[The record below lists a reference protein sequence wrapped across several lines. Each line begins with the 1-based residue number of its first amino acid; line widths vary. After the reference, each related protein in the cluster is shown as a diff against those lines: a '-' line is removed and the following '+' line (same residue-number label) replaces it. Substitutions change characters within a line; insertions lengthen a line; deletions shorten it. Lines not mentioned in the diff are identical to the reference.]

1 MKYEDEF
8 VAWLYETYNIGNG
21 HTLIGYM
28 EDGVSYDLF
37 LHDLG
42 LEDE

>member
-8 VAWLYETYNIGNG
+8 VAYLYETYNIGND
-21 HTLIGYM
+21 HILIGYM
-28 EDGVSYDLF
+28 EDGVTYAEWLQDM
-37 LHDLG
+37 G